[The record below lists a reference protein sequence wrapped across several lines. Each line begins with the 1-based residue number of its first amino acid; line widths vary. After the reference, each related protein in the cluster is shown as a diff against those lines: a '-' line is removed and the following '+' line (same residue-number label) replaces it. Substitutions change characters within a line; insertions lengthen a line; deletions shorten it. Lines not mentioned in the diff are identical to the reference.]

1 MNPMLLFSTRSQILW
16 GQVLGL
22 ASVQGAIT
30 LAWIIY
36 GAYLPALLLELGL
49 PLSMALKLLII
60 ESALAVLME
69 PVMGGLSDRSYQW
82 VGSRFPFIAIGIVLS
97 SALFM
102 IIPAVVIFGSPT
114 DTFRWLLIGVLVLWS
129 LAMTVFRSPAIAL
142 LGKCSTPKELP
153 LAVSVVTL
161 AGGFTGAFRP
171 VANGFFLNNFPPMAV
186 FALGSFV
193 LLGAAAILRS
203 VQVPDVPSFP
213 ENAEPHRRSPL
224 IPLMLIS
231 ITGTVVGAGTR
242 FLMDMLGKLI
252 KLQAGAENVPLIMVG
267 VGIVLALLALPAGK
281 IATKFGNQLILIVS
295 LIIAGS
301 GLILMGL
308 LPNLLWLFALFVIP
322 AFSAVMNSVIPWI
335 LQLVSSNKSGL
346 GIGSYFGGF
355 SAAMA
360 IFGLVFPDPAVISPL
375 MGAGYGALAFGIA
388 AGCVKIAK
396 PDKVL

>member
-1 MNPMLLFSTRSQILW
+1 MLLFSTRSQILW

-36 GAYLPALLLELGL
+36 GAYLPKLLQDLGL
-49 PLSMALKLLII
+49 PLSMGLKLLII

-82 VGSRFPFIAIGIVLS
+82 VGSRFPFIAIGVVFS

-114 DTFRWLLIGVLVLWS
+114 ETFRWLLIGVLVLWS

-142 LGKCSTPKELP
+142 LAKCSTPKELP

-161 AGGFTGAFRP
+161 VGGFAGAFRP
-171 VANGFFLNNFPPMAV
+171 VANSFLLNNFPPMAI
-186 FALGSFV
+186 FALGSFI
-193 LLGAAAILRS
+193 LLGAAAVLRS
-203 VQVPDVPSFP
+203 VLVPEVPSFP
-213 ENAEPHRRSPL
+213 DNTEPYRQSIL

-231 ITGTVVGAGTR
+231 IAGTLVGGGTR
-242 FLMDMLGKLI
+242 FLMDALGKLI
-252 KLQAGAENVPLIMVG
+252 KLQAGAENFSLIMVI
-267 VGIVLALLALPAGK
+267 VGIVLALLAVPAGT
-281 IATKFGNQLILIVS
+281 IATRFGNQLVLMIS
-295 LIIAGS
+295 LMVTGV
-301 GLILMGL
+301 GLVLMGL
-308 LPNLLWLFALFVIP
+308 LPNTLWLAALFVIP
-322 AFSAVMNSVIPWI
+322 AFSAVMNSAIPWI
-335 LQLVSSNKSGL
+335 LHLMPSQKSGL

-360 IFGLVFPDPAVISPL
+360 IFGLVFPDPAVITPL
-375 MGAGYGALAFGIA
+375 MGAGYGALALGIA
-388 AGCVKIAK
+388 TACVKIAK
-396 PDKVL
+396 PVVIYE